1 MKTNMMQLSKF
12 LTWSVTGDGYV
23 GYSKNNKNAH
33 YSISRSPEHKDY
45 LEVIASKFTGLQDCN
60 VRIDTYQR
68 KDNGKIVLDLRTSS
82 HPVFSRV
89 RERQYINNH
98 KVIDPHQVTML
109 DWEAA
114 AFLYMDDGSLC
125 VNNKGSLITRIS
137 TCAYSYP
144 EQEFLRKYFIEKLG
158 VIWNVNRTG
167 NGLWQLNLA
176 KQSRDI
182 WFENITPYI
191 VDSYKYKLPEFLQK
205 ETPRS
210 GDDLV
215 YVARTDNR

>member
-23 GYSKNNKNAH
+23 GYSTNNKNAH
-33 YSISRSPEHKDY
+33 YSISRSPDHKDY
-45 LEVIASKFTGLQDCN
+45 LEVIAGKFTGLQDCN
-60 VRIDTYQR
+60 VRIDEYTR
-68 KDNGKIVLDLRTSS
+68 KDNGKTVLDLRTSS
-82 HPVFSRV
+82 HPLFSRV
-89 RERQYINNH
+89 RERQYIENH
-98 KVIDPHQVTML
+98 RVIDPHQVTML

-125 VNNKGSLITRIS
+125 VNNRGSLITRLS

-158 VIWNVNRTG
+158 VIWNINRTG
-167 NGLWQLNLA
+167 KGLWQLNLA

-182 WFENITPYI
+182 WFTNITPFI

-205 ETPRS
+205 ETPRTG
-210 GDDLV
+210 GDFV
-215 YVARTDNR
+215 YDGNSPVG

>member
-1 MKTNMMQLSKF
+1 MKTNMMQLSRF

-23 GYSKNNKNAH
+23 GYSTNNKNAH
-33 YSISRSPEHKDY
+33 YSITRSPEHKDY
-45 LEVIASKFTGLQDCN
+45 LEVIANKFVGLQDCN
-60 VRIDTYQR
+60 VKIDEYTR
-68 KDNGKIVLDLRTSS
+68 KDNDKTVLDLRTSS
-82 HPVFSRV
+82 HPLFTRV

-98 KVIDPHQVTML
+98 RVIDPHQVTML

-125 VNNKGSLITRIS
+125 VNNKGSLITRLS

-144 EQEFLRKYFIEKLG
+144 EQEFLRRHFIEKLG

-167 NGLWQLNLA
+167 KGLWQLNLA

-182 WFENITPYI
+182 WFNGIRPFL
-191 VDSYKYKLPEFLQK
+191 VPSYQYKLPEFLQK
-205 ETPRS
+205 ETSRPD
-210 GDDLV
+210 GDLV
-215 YVARTDNR
+215 YYDGPT

>member
-23 GYSKNNKNAH
+23 GHSTNNTNAH

-45 LEVIASKFTGLQDCN
+45 LNIIANKFVGLQDCK
-60 VRIDTYQR
+60 VKIDEYTR
-68 KDNGKIVLDLRTSS
+68 KDNGKTVLDLRTSS
-82 HPVFSRV
+82 HPIFTRV

-98 KVIDPHQVTML
+98 RVIDPHQVTML

-125 VNNKGSLITRIS
+125 VNNKGCLITRLS

-144 EQEFLRKYFIEKLG
+144 EQEFLRKHFIEKLN
-158 VIWNVNRTG
+158 VIWNINRTG
-167 NGLWQLNLA
+167 KGLWQLNLA

-182 WFENITPYI
+182 WFNGIRSFI
-191 VDSYKYKLPEFLQK
+191 VPSYQYKLPEFL
-205 ETPRS
+205 
-210 GDDLV
+210 
-215 YVARTDNR
+215 